1 MVPQH
6 LSAPV
11 RRAQILDAAHNLFL
25 TKGYDATTIEDIL
38 AAVGIAKG
46 TLYHHFPG
54 KEAILDA
61 IVVRASDAIAERAA
75 RAASA
80 PGPAP
85 ERFLAA
91 VAAARAPEEDI
102 ELAQQLRLS
111 GNLRF
116 HVLSMTEGYAR
127 LVPILTRVVEEG
139 VASGELSTPD
149 PHGSVEVILAAG
161 LTLLE
166 GGSSPPTEDD
176 DGASAARR
184 QAALARTAALLLG
197 ASPDALSA
205 PLRRDRHCRTRSAVS
220 PSISF
225 ENVNLDGALGRTPRR
240 AQAVR

>member
-1 MVPQH
+1 MVTQH
-6 LSAPV
+6 LSATV
-11 RRAQILDAAHNLFL
+11 RRTQILDAARRLFL
-25 TKGYDATTIEDIL
+25 SKGYEATTIEDVL
-38 AAVGIAKG
+38 GAVGIAKG

-61 IVVRASDAIAERAA
+61 IVMRTTDAIEERADRAA
-75 RAASA
+75 RNASQ
-80 PGPAP
+80 PAP
-85 ERFLAA
+85 ARFLA
-91 VAAARAPEEDI
+91 VVTAARAPREDI
-102 ELAQQLRLS
+102 ELAQQLRLT

-166 GGSSPPTEDD
+166 GGIFPPTEDD

-205 PLRRDRHCRTRSAVS
+205 PLHRD
-220 PSISF
+220 
-225 ENVNLDGALGRTPRR
+225 
-240 AQAVR
+240 

>member
-38 AAVGIAKG
+38 AAVGIAN
-46 TLYHHFPG
+46 FPG

-102 ELAQQLRLS
+102 ELAQQLRSS

-161 LTLLE
+161 LTLLD
-166 GGSSPPTEDD
+166 GGIFPPTEDD
-176 DGASAARR
+176 DGASAADVSAARR

-197 ASPDALSA
+197 ADPAALSV
-205 PLRRDRHCRTRSAVS
+205 PLHRD
-220 PSISF
+220 
-225 ENVNLDGALGRTPRR
+225 
-240 AQAVR
+240 

>member
-1 MVPQH
+1 MAPRH

-11 RRAQILDAAHNLFL
+11 RRAQILDASHRLFL

-38 AAVGIAKG
+38 DAVGIAKG

-54 KEAILDA
+54 KESILDA

-102 ELAQQLRLS
+102 ELAQQLRSS

-139 VASGELSTPD
+139 VAAGELSTPD

-161 LTLLE
+161 LTLLD
-166 GGSSPPTEDD
+166 GGIFPPTEDD
-176 DGASAARR
+176 DGASAADASAARR

-197 ASPDALSA
+197 ADPAALSV
-205 PLRRDRHCRTRSAVS
+205 PLHRD
-220 PSISF
+220 
-225 ENVNLDGALGRTPRR
+225 
-240 AQAVR
+240 

>member
-1 MVPQH
+1 M
-6 LSAPV
+6 
-11 RRAQILDAAHNLFL
+11 
-25 TKGYDATTIEDIL
+25 
-38 AAVGIAKG
+38 
-46 TLYHHFPG
+46 
-54 KEAILDA
+54 
-61 IVVRASDAIAERAA
+61 RASDAIAERAA

-102 ELAQQLRLS
+102 ELAQQLRSS

-139 VASGELSTPD
+139 VAAGELSTPD

-166 GGSSPPTEDD
+166 GGIFPPAEDGGGASAAD
-176 DGASAARR
+176 ASAARR
-184 QAALARTAALLLG
+184 QAALARAAALLLG
-197 ASPDALSA
+197 ADP
-205 PLRRDRHCRTRSAVS
+205 V
-220 PSISF
+220 SIS
-225 ENVNLDGALGRTPRR
+225 VPRR
-240 AQAVR
+240 F